1 MDTYSNMRMIPKSR
15 ISSLNLF
22 KYVCTYIPTYV
33 WRYENTSFNSLYFMN
48 CFRSAFIEEMI
59 KKKWKI
65 KLKRHIAESTLS
77 RI

>member
-1 MDTYSNMRMIPKSR
+1 MYVHTYLRM
-15 ISSLNLF
+15 
-22 KYVCTYIPTYV
+22 YGDD
-33 WRYENTSFNSLYFMN
+33 ENTSFNSLYFMN
-48 CFRSAFIEEMI
+48 CFRSAFIEEII